1 MQVTCELPWLPVLTL
16 FVNVAATKVVMK
28 KTSAMT
34 TSRKSTSRDLLLIA
48 LIAGSWAKV
57 IVILFCHS

>member
-34 TSRKSTSRDLLLIA
+34 TSRKSTSRDLLIA